1 MRIKNLF
8 IILFLCYTS
17 ICFSQNRL
25 FEKFAEL
32 DDVTSVVIS
41 KKMFEMMPNVETGH
55 LNLKNIKNKIH
66 ELVILTTENSSEKE
80 RMKKELNQLMGTT
93 YEKLMQIKEQGSHVS
108 FYVLEKREWIHE
120 LIMLVD
126 EETEFVAIQLKGQFT
141 LKDIQQITEDIQ
153 L

>member
-55 LNLKNIKNKIH
+55 LNLKSIKNKIH

-93 YEKLMQIKEQGSHVS
+93 YEKLMLIKEQGSHVS

-126 EETEFVAIQLKGQFT
+126 GETEFVAIQLKGQFT